1 MGSFF
6 ASLEEREKPE
16 LKGLPVVVGS
26 DHKGGAGWER
36 CEHMLLWGKKIWNS
50 AMPISQ
56 AYKLCPDTV
65 LLPGNMKLYVGF
77 PAGVMEILKG
87 FAEKFQ

>member
-1 MGSFF
+1 
-6 ASLEEREKPE
+6 
-16 LKGLPVVVGS
+16 
-26 DHKGGAGWER
+26 
-36 CEHMLLWGKKIWNS
+36 
-50 AMPISQ
+50 MPISQ